1 MRNLILIFFIFFM
14 SSLAIFGSEVEVIE
28 LHENKSLD
36 QMVLDQISSDQEMP
50 NELIDADQNSEDKGT
65 VSENSFVTNEN
76 LDEEVEIKKNL
87 WSEINHEFL
96 EKVIINATDI
106 KSQILQ
112 NEFNKYLTNL
122 NLDFEVKNNREIY
135 FSIIKYF
142 YQIGEFSK
150 AYKLINSSDFT
161 NHENSSYYEYLKINY
176 LLSTFQLE
184 DVCIF
189 KDQVNPELNSKSNF
203 LDKIEIFCLI
213 IQNKNLEA
221 DLLNS
226 IMLETQNKN
235 DQYYQDLYLYLI
247 NNDDDLNIQK
257 SLSAINQV
265 DSDLL
270 FLYSAMSR
278 IAELPLNEKFLDLDP
293 SNMAIPIILN
303 NSSPIDLRINAAN
316 QSFLDKKIS
325 IESLAALYQ
334 SVDFTSNQL
343 NNYEDTISEF
353 SGNNDILMSFYFQ
366 LVNIQIFPSERLDAL
381 IKFWEFAKV
390 NNLEEI
396 AYALSF
402 KIVDSIEIAS
412 DYLKYSPKIAISYIY
427 NEDYYK
433 ATQWIEFYETVNGI
447 DDDSVF
453 VRLLLSLYSTND
465 VESIIEIVNSNFDKL
480 NNNNDEL
487 IFVIY
492 DVLDSSQERV
502 LTQDFNKIY
511 DERLMP
517 SIFISENIK
526 LAIEQE
532 NNTDLLL
539 YSIVSLNNKEWE
551 DIHPNHLQMILSG
564 FLNINDGEFIKDI
577 IIEIFKNYK
586 IL

>member
-1 MRNLILIFFIFFM
+1 M
-14 SSLAIFGSEVEVIE
+14 
-28 LHENKSLD
+28 
-36 QMVLDQISSDQEMP
+36 
-50 NELIDADQNSEDKGT
+50 
-65 VSENSFVTNEN
+65 
-76 LDEEVEIKKNL
+76 
-87 WSEINHEFL
+87 
-96 EKVIINATDI
+96 
-106 KSQILQ
+106 
-112 NEFNKYLTNL
+112 KY
-122 NLDFEVKNNREIY
+122 
-135 FSIIKYF
+135 
-142 YQIGEFSK
+142 
-150 AYKLINSSDFT
+150 
-161 NHENSSYYEYLKINY
+161 
-176 LLSTFQLE
+176 
-184 DVCIF
+184 
-189 KDQVNPELNSKSNF
+189 
-203 LDKIEIFCLI
+203 CLI

-427 NEDYYK
+427 NEDYNK

-532 NNTDLLL
+532 NNTDLLYIQL
-539 YSIVSLNNKEWE
+539 
-551 DIHPNHLQMILSG
+551 
-564 FLNINDGEFIKDI
+564 FL
-577 IIEIFKNYK
+577 
-586 IL
+586 

>member
-1 MRNLILIFFIFFM
+1 MRNLKVIFIIFLM
-14 SSLAIFGSEVEVIE
+14 SSLSIFASEVEVIE

-36 QMVLDQISSDQEMP
+36 QMVLDQISSDQEIT
-50 NELIDADQNSEDKGT
+50 NDFIDEDQKSEEGEIF
-65 VSENSFVTNEN
+65 SENSIVTNEN
-76 LDEEVEIKKNL
+76 LDEEVEIKNNL
-87 WSEINHEFL
+87 WSEINYEFL
-96 EKVIINATDI
+96 EKVIINATAI

-112 NEFNKYLTNL
+112 NEFNNYLTNL
-122 NLDFEVKNNREIY
+122 NLDFEIENNREIY

-142 YQIGEFSK
+142 YQIGDLSK
-150 AYKLINSSDFT
+150 AYKLINNVDFT
-161 NHENSSYYEYLKINY
+161 NHENSSYYEYLKMNY

-189 KDQVNPELNSKSNF
+189 KDQVKQELNSKSNY

-235 DQYYQDLYLYLI
+235 DDYYQELYLYLT
-247 NNDDDLNIQK
+247 NNYDDSNILK
-257 SLSAINQV
+257 SLSDNTQV

-278 IAELPLNEKFLDLDP
+278 IAEIPLNEKFLNLDP

-303 NSSPIDLRINAAN
+303 KSSPIDLRINAAN

-343 NNYEDTISEF
+343 NNYEDTILEF

-381 IKFWEFAKV
+381 IKFWDFAKN
-390 NNLEEI
+390 NNLEDI

-402 KIVDSIEIAS
+402 KIVDSIEITS
-412 DYLKYSPKIAISYIY
+412 DNLKYSPKIAISYIY
-427 NEDYYK
+427 NKDYDK
-433 ATQWIEFYETVNGI
+433 ANQWIEFYETVNGI

-453 VRLLLSLYSTND
+453 VRLLLSLYSSND
-465 VESIIEIVNSNFDKL
+465 LESLVEIINSNIDKL

-492 DVLDSSQERV
+492 DILDLSQDKV
-502 LTQDFNKIY
+502 LTQNFNKIY
-511 DERLMP
+511 DERPMP
-517 SIFISENIK
+517 SIFISENIN
-526 LAIEQE
+526 LAIEQK
-532 NNTDLLL
+532 NNTNLLL
-539 YSIVSLNNKEWE
+539 YSIVSLNNKEWK
-551 DIHPNHLQMILSG
+551 DIHPNHLQMILNG
-564 FLNINDGEFIKDI
+564 FLNINKGE
-577 IIEIFKNYK
+577 KN
-586 IL
+586 

>member
-1 MRNLILIFFIFFM
+1 MRNLKVIFIAFLM
-14 SSLAIFGSEVEVIE
+14 SSLAIFASEVEVIE

-36 QMVLDQISSDQEMP
+36 QMVLDQISSDQEIT
-50 NELIDADQNSEDKGT
+50 NDFIDEDQKSEEGEIF
-65 VSENSFVTNEN
+65 SENSNVTDEN
-76 LDEEVEIKKNL
+76 LDEEVEIKNNL
-87 WSEINHEFL
+87 WSEINYEFL
-96 EKVIINATDI
+96 EKVIINATAI

-122 NLDFEVKNNREIY
+122 NLDFEIENNREIY

-150 AYKLINSSDFT
+150 AYKLINNVDFT
-161 NHENSSYYEYLKINY
+161 NHENSSYYEYLKMNY

-189 KDQVNPELNSKSNF
+189 KDQVKQELNSKSNY

-235 DQYYQDLYLYLI
+235 DDYYQELYLYLT
-247 NNDDDLNIQK
+247 NNYDDSNISK
-257 SLSAINQV
+257 SLSDNTEV

-278 IAELPLNEKFLDLDP
+278 IAEIPLNEKFLDLDP

-303 NSSPIDLRINAAN
+303 KSSPIDLRINAAN

-343 NNYEDTISEF
+343 NNYEDTILEF

-381 IKFWEFAKV
+381 IKFWDFAKN
-390 NNLEEI
+390 NNLEDI

-402 KIVDSIEIAS
+402 KIVDSIEITS

-427 NEDYYK
+427 NKDYDK
-433 ATQWIEFYETVNGI
+433 ANQWIEFYETVNGI

-453 VRLLLSLYSTND
+453 VRLLLSLYSSND
-465 VESIIEIVNSNFDKL
+465 LESLVEIINSNSDKL
-480 NNNNDEL
+480 NNNDEL

-492 DVLDSSQERV
+492 DILDLSQDKV
-502 LTQDFNKIY
+502 LTQNFNKIY
-511 DERLMP
+511 DERPMP

-526 LAIEQE
+526 LAIEQK
-532 NNTDLLL
+532 NNTNLLL
-539 YSIVSLNNKEWE
+539 YSIVSLNNKEWKH
-551 DIHPNHLQMILSG
+551 IHPNHLQMILNG
-564 FLNINDGEFIKDI
+564 FLNINNGEQIKDI

>member
-122 NLDFEVKNNREIY
+122 NLDFEVENNREIY